1 MFRRTSCDCI
11 VIVLGIDPSSTS
23 TGYGLVE
30 RCRRQHRYVGCG
42 CVRPPLSASLG
53 DRLVFLFDH
62 LVQVLEEAQPDE
74 VAIESS
80 FYGRDADAVG
90 KLGEA
95 RGVIRLAVRRANLVA
110 VEYPPAQVKK
120 AVVGTGQATKEQV
133 QFMVMR
139 RLHMSDPP
147 RSLDASDALAVALCH
162 LQRDGCRAA
171 GPTTRRRP
179 EVEALLARVSTR

>member
-1 MFRRTSCDCI
+1 
-11 VIVLGIDPSSTS
+11 VIILGIDPSSTS

-30 RCRRQHRYVGCG
+30 WGRRQHRYVDCG
-42 CVRPPLSASLG
+42 CVRPPSSASFG
-53 DRLVFLFDH
+53 DRLVFLFDR
-62 LVQVLEEAQPDE
+62 LVQVLEEARPDE
-74 VAIESS
+74 VALESS
-80 FYGRDADAVG
+80 FYGRDADAAA

-95 RGVIRLAVRRANLVA
+95 RGVIRLAVCRASLVA
-110 VEYPPAQVKK
+110 AEYAPAQVKK
-120 AVVGTGQATKEQV
+120 AVVGNGQATKEQV

-139 RLHMSDPP
+139 LLQMSEPP

-162 LQRDGCRAA
+162 LQRDGYRAT